1 MEKDIL
7 HDLEEAT
14 AWGAEG
20 RQSQIFV
27 ALGSACTMQWG
38 VVSSLPA
45 GAIDAG

>member
-14 AWGAEG
+14 VWGAEG
-20 RQSQIFV
+20 RQSQTV
-27 ALGSACTMQWG
+27 LALGLVCTMQWG